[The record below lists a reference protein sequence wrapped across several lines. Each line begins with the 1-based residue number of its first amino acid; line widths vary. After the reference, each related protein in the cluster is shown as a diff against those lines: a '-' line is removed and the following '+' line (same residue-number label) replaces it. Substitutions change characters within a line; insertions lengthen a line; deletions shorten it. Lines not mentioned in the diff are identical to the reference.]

1 MGHIQGRSKVVR
13 GEKTVVESQ
22 KIGFFLGVVRNSSNG
37 YMSRARIIYYPKMEE
52 VPENDNLMEDEEE
65 DEVDIDDEFED
76 IEEEDFGENN
86 NFVSG

>member
-1 MGHIQGRSKVVR
+1 MW
-13 GEKTVVESQ
+13 
-22 KIGFFLGVVRNSSNG
+22 FSNG

-52 VPENDNLMEDEEE
+52 MPENDDLMEDEEE